1 MIDEY
6 LSELRAHLRVPAR
19 RRRRIM
25 AEVEDHLACAA
36 ADLHAPE
43 EAVRRFGPARELAQ
57 TFVDQ
62 EAARGGIRVGWA
74 AGVLG
79 LVTGMLLTTA
89 PGRAVFGTVFP
100 SGVFAFVLGQVAL
113 VAGGV
118 TFVRAFAP
126 AGGPR
131 GARLALVMRGAY
143 VVLACAVAG
152 AVYGAIRVASAG
164 GGWGVDAWT
173 ALGLLVLAAVGT
185 GATVAWTRC
194 SAGAASA
201 SPDAQDI
208 VVDID
213 RAAGRVPLVRRA
225 LPPIH
230 ALLGRAPRLTASL
243 DLRRHPWRFALA
255 MSLAVGLAAAI
266 GHGIT
271 EEPTTD
277 HLLRQ
282 LYAGAI
288 IAGVEALAAFI
299 GFVLLGGY
307 LGLRSDI
314 R

>member
-1 MIDEY
+1 
-6 LSELRAHLRVPAR
+6 
-19 RRRRIM
+19 
-25 AEVEDHLACAA
+25 
-36 ADLHAPE
+36 
-43 EAVRRFGPARELAQ
+43 
-57 TFVDQ
+57 
-62 EAARGGIRVGWA
+62 
-74 AGVLG
+74 
-79 LVTGMLLTTA
+79 
-89 PGRAVFGTVFP
+89 VFSTVFP

-118 TFVRAFAP
+118 TFVRGFATG
-126 AGGPR
+126 GGPR

-152 AVYGAIRVASAG
+152 AVDGVVRAATDG
-164 GGWGVDAWT
+164 GGWGVDAWV
-173 ALGLLVLAAVGT
+173 ALALLVCGAAAT

-201 SPDAQDI
+201 SPEAQDI
-208 VVDID
+208 VVDIE
-213 RAAGRVPLVRRA
+213 RAAGRVALLRRA
-225 LPPIH
+225 LPPVH
-230 ALLGRAPRLTASL
+230 AALDRAPRLTASL

-255 MSLAVGLAAAI
+255 VSIVVGLAAAI

-271 EEPTTD
+271 EEPTTN

-282 LYAGAI
+282 LLAGAI
-288 IAGVEALAAFI
+288 IAGVEALAAFL